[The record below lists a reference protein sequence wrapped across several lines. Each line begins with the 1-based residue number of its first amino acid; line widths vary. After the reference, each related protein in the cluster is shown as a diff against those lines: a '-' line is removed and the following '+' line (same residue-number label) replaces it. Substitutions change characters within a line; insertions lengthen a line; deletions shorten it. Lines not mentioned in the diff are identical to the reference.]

1 MNKKFK
7 ILILLFFLL
16 NHCGYSTV
24 YKNNDQTDIKI
35 SLISMEGD
43 KEFNNLLT
51 AKLRRYYN
59 SSSDNFFKISIQSNK
74 RKNIVAKDSTG
85 ATSNYELI
93 VETKFKIEN
102 DKLNQDILFI
112 ERLKIKNNDDSFEQ
126 RKYESVVLNN
136 FASSMR
142 DKLFLQLKTL
152 K

>member
-59 SSSDNFFKISIQSNK
+59 RDSDNFLKYRYNPTKEKI
-74 RKNIVAKDSTG
+74 
-85 ATSNYELI
+85 
-93 VETKFKIEN
+93 
-102 DKLNQDILFI
+102 
-112 ERLKIKNNDDSFEQ
+112 
-126 RKYESVVLNN
+126 
-136 FASSMR
+136 
-142 DKLFLQLKTL
+142 
-152 K
+152 